1 VRPLK
6 YADLSGMTAKPKETP
21 PTWGDVKK
29 RLAEFDRAGLLGLV
43 QDLYG
48 FSKDNQAFLH
58 ARFGLSDDVLAPY
71 KAIIDRWLWPD
82 LAKNQSTS
90 VATAKRA
97 IAAYKKAAGQPEGL
111 AELMVFYCERAV
123 GFSREYGL
131 DDTGYFDA
139 LVRMFEQAL
148 KMSAILLARQ
158 RDGML
163 ARLDTVRDISHRFG
177 YGIGD
182 DMDRL
187 LARYREE

>member
-1 VRPLK
+1 
-6 YADLSGMTAKPKETP
+6 M
-21 PTWGDVKK
+21 KK

-111 AELMVFYCERAV
+111 AELMVFGGVA
-123 GFSREYGL
+123 
-131 DDTGYFDA
+131 
-139 LVRMFEQAL
+139 
-148 KMSAILLARQ
+148 
-158 RDGML
+158 
-163 ARLDTVRDISHRFG
+163 
-177 YGIGD
+177 
-182 DMDRL
+182 
-187 LARYREE
+187 